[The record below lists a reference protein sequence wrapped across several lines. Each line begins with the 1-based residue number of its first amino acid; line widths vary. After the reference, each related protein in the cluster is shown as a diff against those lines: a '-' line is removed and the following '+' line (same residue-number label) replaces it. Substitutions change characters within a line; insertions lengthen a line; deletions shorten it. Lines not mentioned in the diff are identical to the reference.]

1 MINNYLGI
9 TAVLGITGLTIFNP
23 ISPLKPSHARIKLTY
38 KVVKK

>member
-1 MINNYLGI
+1 MINNYLG
-9 TAVLGITGLTIFNP
+9 VSNVLTIFNH

>member
-9 TAVLGITGLTIFNP
+9 TGVLTIFNP